1 MHLSVA
7 GFRLT
12 GLLAAATMAGAGVV
26 AHDAYAGGFELP
38 ETGARALGRA
48 GAFYVL
54 ADDLS
59 AAILNPGAMIN
70 QPGTNLYLTY
80 NLIHAPVTFE
90 RAPSAI
96 FELQGQPQ
104 QPLPPT
110 SENETPWFPLGVSLV
125 LSSDFGLDDWRFW
138 AAIYGPNAAGAAK
151 YDQDSAAR
159 YQLTE
164 LDLKLLYFSAGVA
177 WGKQNHY
184 GVGATLQWAWIPESK
199 FELVVDGAQDTVLN
213 PYTSKFDVLAQFD
226 LADAGGLT
234 AIVGGWWRVIP
245 ELELG
250 LSGRVAPLYLD
261 MEGDVTLTG
270 IGSFFGTGKLQQR
283 GTNASISAVIPP
295 TLKAGARY
303 RHLDKSNGNEIFDL
317 ELNIIYE
324 AWSMLEAYDV
334 DVEARVDVVQPNGD
348 NLVTDSAIPP
358 LRVAKNWKDVIG
370 ARIGSTWNAVPGL
383 FSWSLGALYE
393 SGAAADDYTY
403 VDFAA
408 YDRIGVATGVSFRF
422 TGVDLSL
429 SYMHLFQFDV
439 TTAEATGKSEQQR
452 PLGQCPD
459 KCDGASPVA
468 ANAGTFKTS
477 FNQFGIS
484 VQLHFDEWMD

>member
-7 GFRLT
+7 GSRLT
-12 GLLAAATMAGAGVV
+12 GLLAAATLFGAGVV
-26 AHDAYAGGFELP
+26 AHEAHAGGFELP

-70 QPGTNLYLTY
+70 QPGTNLYITY
-80 NLIHAPVTFE
+80 NLIHAPVTFD
-90 RAPSAI
+90 RAASVITDDSGNPY
-96 FELQGQPQ
+96 
-104 QPLPPT
+104 PLPPT
-110 SENETPWFPLGVSLV
+110 SENEKPWFPLGVSLV
-125 LSSDFGLDDWRFW
+125 VSSDFGLDDWRFW
-138 AAIYGPNAAGAAK
+138 AAVYGPNSAGAAK

-159 YQLTE
+159 YMLTE
-164 LDLKLLYFSAGVA
+164 LDLKLLYFSTGVA

-184 GVGATLQWAWIPESK
+184 GVGATLSWAWVPESK
-199 FELVVDGAQDTVLN
+199 FELVVDGASDTKLN
-213 PYTSKFDVLAQFD
+213 PYTSSFDVLAQFD
-226 LADAGGLT
+226 LSDSGGFT
-234 AIVGGWWRVIP
+234 ATVGGWWRVIP

-250 LSGRVAPLYLD
+250 LSGRVAPLYLE
-261 MEGDVTLTG
+261 MEGDVTLSG
-270 IGSFFGTGKLQQR
+270 IGNFFGTGKLQQR
-283 GTNASISAVIPP
+283 GTDASISAVMPP

-317 ELNIIYE
+317 ELNVIYE

-334 DVEARVDVVQPNGD
+334 HVGARVDVVQPNGSL
-348 NLVTDSAIPP
+348 LVEDSVIPP
-358 LRVAKNWKDVIG
+358 LKVAKNWKDVIG

-393 SGAAADDYTY
+393 TGAAAADYAY

-408 YDRIGVATGVSFRF
+408 YDRVGVATGLSFRF

-439 TTAEATGKSEQQR
+439 TTSEASGKGEQQR
-452 PLGQCPD
+452 PLGQCPG
-459 KCDGASPVA
+459 KCEGASPIA
-468 ANAGTFKTS
+468 ANAGTYKTS
-477 FNQFGIS
+477 FNQVGIS